1 MKRRWKTGGLFDLA
15 KTFFA
20 MLIAILVTVIIVFLV
35 SKEPLESL
43 ESFFVGPFT
52 SVRRF
57 GNMIEAAMPIIFC
70 ALAVCV
76 MFQAN
81 QFSMIA
87 EGSFFLGALIASIIA
102 IKVALPAGLHPAVC
116 ILAGGVAGGM
126 LGSIP
131 GYCKAKWGSNEFVIS
146 FMLNYVM
153 LHFCLL
159 LLDSFILDPD
169 AGARLSLKFQ
179 ETAMLTVLFPGT
191 RISTG
196 ILLCTFAV
204 VATYLFLYRTNGGYA
219 LRITGMNRRFADY
232 AGMNTFST
240 ILCSQLIGG
249 AIAGIGGATEV
260 IGLYDRFQ
268 WSALPGYG
276 FDGIAVAIIAK
287 KNPKYV
293 PIAALFLA
301 YIRTGAD
308 IMSRMNDV
316 PSQIISVIQALAII
330 LVAANG
336 FLSGWSHRQVVKTSM
351 ADKRG

>member
-1 MKRRWKTGGLFDLA
+1 MNRRWKTGGLFDLA

-20 MLIAILVTVIIVFLV
+20 ILIAILTTIVIVFLV
-35 SKEPLESL
+35 SEEPLESL

-57 GNMIEAAMPIIFC
+57 GNMIEAAMPILFC

-87 EGSFFLGALIASIIA
+87 EGSFFLGALIASVLA
-102 IKVALPAGLHPAVC
+102 IKIILPTGLHPAVC
-116 ILAGGVAGGM
+116 IIAGGIAGGL
-126 LGSIP
+126 LGGIP

-146 FMLNYVM
+146 FMLNYVI

-159 LLDSFILDPD
+159 LLDTVILDPD
-169 AGARLSLKFQ
+169 AGSRISYVFHESAQLK
-179 ETAMLTVLFPGT
+179 VLFPGT

-196 ILLCTFAV
+196 IILCALAV
-204 VATYLFLYRTNGGYA
+204 FATYVFLYRTNGGYT

-232 AGMNTFST
+232 AGMNTFGVL
-240 ILCSQLIGG
+240 LCSQLIGG
-249 AIAGIGGATEV
+249 AIAGMGGAIEA

-268 WSALPGYG
+268 WNALPQYG
-276 FDGIAVAIIAK
+276 FDGITVAIIAK

-293 PIAALFLA
+293 PIAAIFLA

-316 PSQIISVIQALAII
+316 PNQVISVIQALAII
-330 LVAANG
+330 LIAANG
-336 FLSGWSHRQVVKTSM
+336 FLAGWSHKQVVKTSM
-351 ADKRG
+351 AAKRG